1 MLDEQHLGNVF
12 RGELV
17 GKPGDAFANHQS
29 AHRAGGMLRKLLR
42 SGERLEAGVVP
53 LSLAVF
59 GDDQD
64 FHIKSPV
71 LQTSAATPVLRLLP
85 WADPT
90 GIASSSSSWA
100 RRFFPRAVSA
110 RRKLRAIRA

>member
-1 MLDEQHLGNVF
+1 MMLEEARLGNVF
-12 RGELV
+12 RREVV

-29 AHRAGGMLRKLLR
+29 AHRAGGILRDLLR
-42 SGERLEAGVVP
+42 RGERLEAGVVP

-59 GDDQD
+59 RDDQD

-71 LQTSAATPVLRLLP
+71 LQTSASPPVSRLLP

-90 GIASSSSSWA
+90 GIPSSSSSWA
-100 RRFFPRAVSA
+100 HRFFPRAVSV
-110 RRKLRAIRA
+110 RRKLRAIH